1 MMVIAKTKWILILLF
16 FLILVTVPQ
25 AAANTEWTILWKDND
40 NLIETVQIE
49 KQAAALEPDGWQCIQ
64 TSQGTMYKRDVKGWE
79 KYAELSDR
87 LPVSVTINDYFL
99 FKSITFKG
107 QDFKPEAVSVAGQ
120 AGTGPLD
127 LRLSVPGLIK
137 SGSADEIKD
146 LTAVWHLKNL
156 NELNT
161 QGAILVVNTF
171 NGFILGIYIIILG
184 ILIIGIVYFS
194 RIRKTHKLIEK
205 EYSLENLTL
214 PTEQPEEK
222 E

>member
-1 MMVIAKTKWILILLF
+1 MVIAKTKWILILLF

-25 AAANTEWTILWKDND
+25 AAAANTEWTILWKDND

-49 KQAAALEPDGWQCIQ
+49 KQAAALEPDGWQSIQ

-79 KYAELSDR
+79 QYAELSDR
-87 LPVSVTINDYFL
+87 LPVSITINDYFL

-107 QDFKPEAVSVAGQ
+107 QDFNPEAVSVAGQ

-137 SGSADEIKD
+137 SGSADEVKD

-161 QGAILVVNTF
+161 QGTILVVNTF